1 MSIDAIECAFI
12 GRLGRDPE
20 LRRSQAGKP
29 WLPLNLAV
37 SEKDDTQWVKVAAF
51 GEKATQLA
59 EVLRKGDRC
68 YVEGR
73 ISLDTWTDQQ
83 GQQRAG
89 LKVAAWK
96 VERLGNIGQNKPT
109 KPKAPAEGEQSAAP
123 VSGPADYQ
131 RPLGDAGGGRRPI
144 DDAIPFAPF

>member
-1 MSIDAIECAFI
+1 MSMNTIECAFI

-20 LRRSQAGKP
+20 LRHSQAGKP

-37 SEKDDTQWVKVAAF
+37 GDKEQTEWVKVAVF
-51 GEKATQLA
+51 NTRATELA
-59 EVLRKGDRC
+59 GTLHKGDRV

-96 VERLGNIGQNKPT
+96 VERLGNIGNNKPP
-109 KPKAPAEGEQSAAP
+109 KPNADAAQAAP
-123 VSGPADYQ
+123 VSGPGDYQ
-131 RPLGDAGGGRRPI
+131 RPLGGDE
-144 DDAIPFAPF
+144 IPFAPEVR